1 MHIAGADRADFHM
14 RMAPSLR
21 ENNEYQSSSRCLPDG
36 AKSSF
41 HPGMI
46 DIWKNDDRCGKQAL
60 NLGDRNPMFLAFV
73 SIGLVPIKAGKF
85 RASDPVLKY
94 YLYRQL

>member
-1 MHIAGADRADFHM
+1 MHVAGADRADFHM
-14 RMAPSLR
+14 RVASPLC
-21 ENNEYQSSSRCLPDG
+21 ENNECQPPSRCLSDG
-36 AKSSF
+36 AKTPF
-41 HPGMI
+41 RLGMI
-46 DIWKNDDRCGKQAL
+46 GIRKNDDRCCKQAL

-94 YLYRQL
+94 NLYRQL